1 MGGWVGEWVDGWMGG
16 REIASFQPGFCIFC
30 GPSRSFWPE
39 SGQEELKLML
49 SVGPSVSHC
58 VGYTGLE
65 RCRLKKLGVRSDVG
79 LKIKCG
85 WQVIELV
92 AVTSLSE
99 SIYTQ

>member
-1 MGGWVGEWVDGWMGG
+1 MDGWA
-16 REIASFQPGFCIFC
+16 RDCIISARLLHFC

-65 RCRLKKLGVRSDVG
+65 SCRLKKLGVRSDVAS
-79 LKIKCG
+79 KVKCG

-92 AVTSLSE
+92 AMTSLSE